1 MERSLKVAFP
11 GGFLVNFRIAAKAFW
26 MPLLCLAWVVL
37 VSRIFVG
44 AEAIPIL
51 LASMGAA
58 AVIMFSAPHSPMA
71 TYRAF
76 LLGNL
81 LSALVGV
88 SYYQWL
94 GGGILV
100 GPLAVATAIAV
111 MHLFKCAH
119 PPGGATALVAVI
131 GGEAIHALGYW
142 YVLAPVALNISLFAG
157 VVWWHRRG
165 LVRVELK
172 KKTEQNLR
180 QLLSPKDGG
189 TSPEVALGDVEHAL
203 KKSGLELDVG
213 PKEVQRLLFQIQRER
228 QLRVFGE
235 RSCGELMNPDHPS
248 VEYGANLSEAWELM
262 RDQSCDY
269 VIVLDKVGR
278 VDGQLQLERLIELA
292 DVLVGDEDF
301 VSKMDKSLAPSGS
314 LEVDRPEEVG
324 LVMTSI
330 STVLPEVSCLELFEK
345 DAFKVA
351 VIDEAGR
358 YLGALDELAVS

>member
-1 MERSLKVAFP
+1 
-11 GGFLVNFRIAAKAFW
+11 
-26 MPLLCLAWVVL
+26 MPLLCLVWVVL
-37 VSRIFVG
+37 VSRFFVG
-44 AEAIPIL
+44 AEAVPIL

-81 LSALVGV
+81 LSASVGV

-131 GGEAIHALGYW
+131 GGEAIHVLGYW
-142 YVLAPVALNISLFAG
+142 YVLTPVALNISLFAG
-157 VVWWHRRG
+157 AVWWHRRG

-172 KKTEQNLR
+172 KKTEQSLQ
-180 QLLSPKDGG
+180 QLLRPKNRE
-189 TSPEVALGDVEHAL
+189 PAQEFVLEDVERAL
-203 KKSGLELDVG
+203 TKSGLELDVS
-213 PKEVQRLLFQIQRER
+213 PKEVQHLLFQIQRER
-228 QLRVFGE
+228 QLRVFGKS
-235 RSCGELMNPDHPS
+235 SCRELMNSDHPS
-248 VEYGANLSEAWELM
+248 VEYGANLSEAWKLM
-262 RDQSCDY
+262 RDQGCDY

-278 VDGQLQLERLIELA
+278 VDGQLQLERLVELA
-292 DVLVGDEDF
+292 DVSVGDDDF
-301 VSKMDKSLAPSGS
+301 VSKMDKSLTPSGS

-330 STVLPEVSCLELFEK
+330 PTVLPETSCLELFET
-345 DAFKVA
+345 DALKVA
-351 VIDEAGR
+351 VIDEAGK
-358 YLGALDELAVS
+358 YIGVLDELVVS